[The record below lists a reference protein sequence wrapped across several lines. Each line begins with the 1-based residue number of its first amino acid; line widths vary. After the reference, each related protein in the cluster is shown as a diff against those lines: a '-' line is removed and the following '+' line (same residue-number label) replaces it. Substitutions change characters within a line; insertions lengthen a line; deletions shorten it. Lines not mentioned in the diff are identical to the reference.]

1 MLTSVSYQIE
11 SYSIQ
16 YTRQTPRIYL
26 KGRKV
31 GSGTSKDI
39 AQVWFLDDREVQD
52 QIFEDE
58 SVFLTYL
65 LSEFPIILDLLR
77 NESPLT
83 LYCTTEGPHL
93 GAQNGIYAD
102 SEPVGAND
110 ENPQRFFQRF
120 PQPNI

>member
-16 YTRQTPRIYL
+16 YTRQSPRIYL

-31 GSGTSKDI
+31 GSVTSKDI
-39 AQVWFLDDREVQD
+39 AQIWFLDDRRVQD
-52 QIFEDE
+52 QIAEDE
-58 SVFLTYL
+58 SVFLTYS
-65 LSEFPIILDLLR
+65 LSEFPFILDLLR

-83 LYCTTEGPHL
+83 LYCTTESQFLP
-93 GAQNGIYAD
+93 QNGIYAG

-110 ENPQRFFQRF
+110 ENPQRFLQRF
-120 PQPNI
+120 LQPQI